1 MRIFIA
7 VGRQRNPRLK
17 PGISLIIFLIWDI
30 NQHIFYI
37 AIQYPANIIQ
47 CGGGNIAVVLQGMQR
62 SFAEFEFFNQRI
74 RSDISSAHGLPH
86 WAIRNHKKHPLAI
99 SIIFCSIPL
108 EYSRDTGHNLC
119 GR

>member
-1 MRIFIA
+1 MSIFIS
-7 VGRQRNPRLK
+7 VGRQRDPRRR
-17 PGISLIIFLIWDI
+17 PEISLISFLIWDI
-30 NQHIFYI
+30 DQHIFYI

-86 WAIRNHKKHPLAI
+86 WAI
-99 SIIFCSIPL
+99 
-108 EYSRDTGHNLC
+108 
-119 GR
+119 